1 MFRTKRAASAWAE
14 RERVVVTD
22 GAQGYPY
29 SATHPSYPAIV
40 VYGRTYIETVNALAY
55 AIDDARASDARA
67 RESEIP
73 W

>member
-1 MFRTKRAASAWAE
+1 MIRTKRAAQAWVQHE
-14 RERVVVTD
+14 RIVVTD

-29 SATHPSYPAIV
+29 SAAHPGYPTIV
-40 VYGRTYIETVNALAY
+40 VYGRTYIETVAALAV
-55 AIDDARASDARA
+55 AIDDERASDARA